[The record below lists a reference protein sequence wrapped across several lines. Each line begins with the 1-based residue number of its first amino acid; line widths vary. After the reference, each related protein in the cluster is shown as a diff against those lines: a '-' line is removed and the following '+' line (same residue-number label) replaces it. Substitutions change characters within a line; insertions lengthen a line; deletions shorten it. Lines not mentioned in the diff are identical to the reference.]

1 MTGRVLTYT
10 VDTLESFYKELGEDV
25 KLFFI
30 SGADAVL
37 DILTWKDVD
46 RVLSYCTFIAATR
59 PGYPMDKLNE
69 KISELKRMYGW
80 EVYPMKVTGMDISST
95 DIRRRVREGLSVRY
109 LLPKS
114 VETYIQK
121 NNLYR

>member
-1 MTGRVLTYT
+1 
-10 VDTLESFYKELGEDV
+10 
-25 KLFFI
+25 
-30 SGADAVL
+30 
-37 DILTWKDVD
+37 VD